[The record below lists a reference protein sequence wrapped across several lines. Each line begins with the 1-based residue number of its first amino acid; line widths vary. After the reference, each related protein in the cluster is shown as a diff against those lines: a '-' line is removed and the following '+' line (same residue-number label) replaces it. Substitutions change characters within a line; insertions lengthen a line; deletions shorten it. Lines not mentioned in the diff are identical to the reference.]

1 MTIDTKGQTYPHTA
15 FIEQLAKEADTRV
28 LTEEE
33 AMAVTEATM
42 FEALVSDT
50 IPELRMTINGF
61 RCIPGCCEC
70 GPKCK
75 CAEHPHLAETNAKVF
90 LKVALSFALGMSNDV
105 TRVMER
111 KQLPALRTKKQA
123 MRAFVALLKREP
135 DAWDYIDRREG

>member
-1 MTIDTKGQTYPHTA
+1 MTIEADGQVTAYATPAPAPVTYPHTA
-15 FIEQLAKEADTRV
+15 FIEQLAKEAETRV

-50 IPELRMTINGF
+50 IPELRMSINAF

-70 GPKCK
+70 GPKCQ

-90 LKVALSFALGMSNDV
+90 LKVAMSFALGMSNDV

-111 KQLPALRTKKQA
+111 KQL
-123 MRAFVALLKREP
+123 FVRIQEG
-135 DAWDYIDRREG
+135 IRDRKIL